1 MDANKLITE
10 LSRHPVIKND
20 MDIEMQLGLPFLEK
34 KSEKLFV
41 SFKPHKEFFRDGSME
56 YYEPVYEVSW
66 LYPSERLVYFRDLYY
81 EDGKDF
87 RKPLHTISE
96 KQLLSKGKYLFEEIY
111 RECSRCLDL
120 WDRDGVISDITIKK
134 YNAILEE
141 TISLFG
147 LDSIYFRCKSE
158 DR

>member
-1 MDANKLITE
+1 MDAIKFVTE

-34 KSEKLFV
+34 KSDRLFV
-41 SFKPHKEFFRDGSME
+41 SFRPHKEYFRNGSME

-66 LYPSERLVYFRDLYY
+66 IYPSKRLVYFKDLYY

-96 KQLLSKGKYLFEEIY
+96 KQLLSKAKYLFAEIY

-120 WDRDGVISDITIKK
+120 WDRDGVISDITVKK
-134 YNAILEE
+134 YNTMLEEAILG
-141 TISLFG
+141 LG
-147 LDSIYFRCKSE
+147 LDTIYYKR
-158 DR
+158 